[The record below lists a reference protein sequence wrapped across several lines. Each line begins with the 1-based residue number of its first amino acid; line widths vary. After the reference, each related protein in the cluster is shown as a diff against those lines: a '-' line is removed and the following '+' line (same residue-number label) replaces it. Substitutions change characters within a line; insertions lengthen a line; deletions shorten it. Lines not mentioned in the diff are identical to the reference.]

1 MLLMSSCRKTTRL
14 SLIVTFV
21 AVVAS
26 TYTRADAIAFDP
38 PKERSITRSLPSST
52 FSRSASR
59 RTKHSITMAR
69 RKAAAK
75 IVSARRLRAS
85 RSRVAQPP
93 VLRSPTARHKET
105 SRSTGV
111 VPAALSETAPSSACA
126 LPSSERTR
134 RLARSIGTALSE
146 EAHNAAL
153 VADAADRHG
162 VPSPLAL
169 AVAFHESRL
178 DTCAKSHTGVKGVMQ
193 VTGMTARTYRLD
205 RNLNQDNVEAGVRV
219 LRAAIRTCGARD
231 YGCLA
236 ARYNGSTKVER
247 AKWSRGVRAAHLELR
262 YQVGERL
269 PSSGPGA
276 PEQSTRFVRLA
287 TAGSLL

>member
-1 MLLMSSCRKTTRL
+1 MGSCRKTIGL
-14 SLIVTFV
+14 LWIVAFI
-21 AVVAS
+21 AVGAS
-26 TYTRADAIAFDP
+26 ISTSAEAIASDP
-38 PKERSITRSLPSST
+38 PKGRSINRSLPALT
-52 FSRSASR
+52 FSRPTIR
-59 RTKHSITMAR
+59 RTKHSITVAR
-69 RKAAAK
+69 RKAAAR
-75 IVSARRLRAS
+75 IAPARRARAS
-85 RSRVAQPP
+85 TSHVAQRQ
-93 VLRSPTARHKET
+93 VLRSPTAHHNGT
-105 SRSTGV
+105 SRSAAG
-111 VPAALSETAPSSACA
+111 VPAASSETAPSNVCA
-126 LPSSERTR
+126 IPSSEKVR
-134 RLARSIGTALSE
+134 RISRSISTAMSE

-162 VPSPLAL
+162 VPKPLAL

-193 VTGMTARTYRLD
+193 VTGRTARTYRLD
-205 RNLNQDNVEAGVRV
+205 RDLNRDNVEAGVRV

-269 PSSGPGA
+269 PGLGLDA

>member
-1 MLLMSSCRKTTRL
+1 MGSCTKTAGLL
-14 SLIVTFV
+14 LIGAFV
-21 AVVAS
+21 AVVAPIF
-26 TYTRADAIAFDP
+26 TRAEAIAFNP
-38 PKERSITRSLPSST
+38 PEGRSINRSLPSVT
-52 FSRSASR
+52 VSRSASR
-59 RTKHSITMAR
+59 RTKHSIMVAR

-75 IVSARRLRAS
+75 IASAKRARAS
-85 RSRVAQPP
+85 TSRVAQRP
-93 VLRSPTARHKET
+93 VLRSPTASHTEAP
-105 SRSTGV
+105 RSTQV
-111 VPAALSETAPSSACA
+111 VPAASSNAASSDVCA
-126 LPSSERTR
+126 LPSSERAR

-153 VADAADRHG
+153 VLEAADRHS
-162 VPSPLAL
+162 VPKPLAL

-205 RNLNQDNVEAGVRV
+205 RDLNEHNVEAGVRV
-219 LRAAIRTCGARD
+219 LRAAIRRCGARD

-236 ARYNGSTKVER
+236 DRYNGSTKVER
-247 AKWSRGVRAAHLELR
+247 TKWSRGVRAAHLELR
-262 YQVGERL
+262 YQIGERL
-269 PSSGPGA
+269 PSSEAGV

>member
-1 MLLMSSCRKTTRL
+1 MGSCRKTIVRL
-14 SLIVTFV
+14 WIVAFV
-21 AVVAS
+21 AVVS
-26 TYTRADAIAFDP
+26 LIYTRAEAVAFDP
-38 PKERSITRSLPSST
+38 PKERSVNRSLPALT
-52 FSRSASR
+52 FSRPTSR
-59 RTKHSITMAR
+59 RTKHSIAVAR
-69 RKAAAK
+69 RMAAAK
-75 IVSARRLRAS
+75 IASAKKARVST
-85 RSRVAQPP
+85 SRVARRP
-93 VLRSPTARHKET
+93 VLRSPTASHKEVY
-105 SRSTGV
+105 RSTKV
-111 VPAALSETAPSSACA
+111 VPTASSDAVSSNACV
-126 LPSSERTR
+126 LPSSERAR

-153 VADAADRHG
+153 VLEAADRHG

-178 DTCAKSHTGVKGVMQ
+178 DTCAKSHTGVKGVIQ

-205 RNLNQDNVEAGVRV
+205 RDMNQDNVEVDVRV
-219 LRAAIRTCGARD
+219 LRAAIRTCGARN

-236 ARYNGSTKVER
+236 VRYNGSTKVER

-269 PSSGPGA
+269 LSSEAGA
-276 PEQSTRFVRLA
+276 SEQSTRFVRLA

>member
-1 MLLMSSCRKTTRL
+1 MGSCRKP
-14 SLIVTFV
+14 IVQLWIVAFV

-26 TYTRADAIAFDP
+26 TSTRAEAIAFDP
-38 PKERSITRSLPSST
+38 PEGRRINRSLPSLT
-52 FSRSASR
+52 VSRSASR
-59 RTKHSITMAR
+59 RTKHSIMVAR
-69 RKAAAK
+69 RKASAK
-75 IVSARRLRAS
+75 IASAKRVRAS
-85 RSRVAQPP
+85 TSRVAQRP
-93 VLRSPTARHKET
+93 VLRSPTARHKEA
-105 SRSTGV
+105 SRPTQV
-111 VPAALSETAPSSACA
+111 VPAASSNAASSDVCA
-126 LPSSERTR
+126 LPSSERAR

-153 VADAADRHG
+153 VSEAADRHS
-162 VPSPLAL
+162 VPKPLAL

-193 VTGMTARTYRLD
+193 VTGITARTYRLD
-205 RNLNQDNVEAGVRV
+205 RDLNQDNVEAGVRV
-219 LRAAIRTCGARD
+219 LRAAIRRCGARD

>member
-1 MLLMSSCRKTTRL
+1 M
-14 SLIVTFV
+14 
-21 AVVAS
+21 
-26 TYTRADAIAFDP
+26 
-38 PKERSITRSLPSST
+38 
-52 FSRSASR
+52 
-59 RTKHSITMAR
+59 
-69 RKAAAK
+69 
-75 IVSARRLRAS
+75 
-85 RSRVAQPP
+85 
-93 VLRSPTARHKET
+93 
-105 SRSTGV
+105 
-111 VPAALSETAPSSACA
+111 
-126 LPSSERTR
+126 
-134 RLARSIGTALSE
+134 SE
-146 EAHNAAL
+146 EVHNAAL
-153 VADAADRHG
+153 VSDAADRHG
-162 VPSPLAL
+162 VPKPLAL

-178 DTCAKSHTGVKGVMQ
+178 DTCAKSHTGVRGVMQ

-219 LRAAIRTCGARD
+219 LRAAIRRCGARD

-269 PSSGPGA
+269 PSLGPGA

>member
-1 MLLMSSCRKTTRL
+1 MGSCRKT
-14 SLIVTFV
+14 IVQLWIVAFV

-26 TYTRADAIAFDP
+26 ICTRAEAIAFDP
-38 PKERSITRSLPSST
+38 PKGRSINRSLPTLT
-52 FSRSASR
+52 FLSSASR
-59 RTKHSITMAR
+59 RTKHSIMVAR
-69 RKAAAK
+69 RKPSAK
-75 IVSARRLRAS
+75 IASARRVRAS
-85 RSRVAQPP
+85 TSRVAQRP
-93 VLRSPTARHKET
+93 VLRSPTARHKEAP
-105 SRSTGV
+105 RSTQV
-111 VPAALSETAPSSACA
+111 VPTASSNAASSDVCA
-126 LPSSERTR
+126 LPSSERAR

-153 VADAADRHG
+153 VSEAADRHS
-162 VPSPLAL
+162 VPKPLAL

-193 VTGMTARTYRLD
+193 VTGITARTYRLD
-205 RNLNQDNVEAGVRV
+205 RDLNEHNVEAGVRV
-219 LRAAIRTCGARD
+219 LRAAIRRCGARD

-269 PSSGPGA
+269 PSSEAGA
-276 PEQSTRFVRLA
+276 PEHTTRFVRLA

>member
-1 MLLMSSCRKTTRL
+1 MDSFRKTIGL
-14 SLIVTFV
+14 LWIVAFV
-21 AVVAS
+21 AVVAPVF
-26 TYTRADAIAFDP
+26 TRAEAIAFDP
-38 PKERSITRSLPSST
+38 PKGRSIDRSLPALT
-52 FSRSASR
+52 FSRPTSR
-59 RTKHSITMAR
+59 RTKHSIAVAR

-75 IVSARRLRAS
+75 IASAKRARVST
-85 RSRVAQPP
+85 SRVARRP
-93 VLRSPTARHKET
+93 VLRSPTASHKEVY
-105 SRSTGV
+105 RSTKV
-111 VPAALSETAPSSACA
+111 VPTASSDAVSSNVCV
-126 LPSSERTR
+126 LPSSERAR
-134 RLARSIGTALSE
+134 RISRSISAAMSE

-153 VADAADRHG
+153 VSDAADRHG
-162 VPSPLAL
+162 VPKPLAL

-193 VTGMTARTYRLD
+193 VTGRTARTYRLD
-205 RNLNQDNVEAGVRV
+205 RDLNWDNVEVGVRV

>member
-1 MLLMSSCRKTTRL
+1 MGSCRKT
-14 SLIVTFV
+14 IVQLWIVAFV
-21 AVVAS
+21 AVVS
-26 TYTRADAIAFDP
+26 TIYTRAEAIAFDP
-38 PKERSITRSLPSST
+38 PKGRSINRSIPPST
-52 FSRSASR
+52 FSRPTSR
-59 RTKHSITMAR
+59 RTKHSITVAR

-75 IVSARRLRAS
+75 IASARRARAS
-85 RSRVAQPP
+85 TSHVAQRP
-93 VLRSPTARHKET
+93 VLRSPTAHHKQI
-105 SRSTGV
+105 SRSTAGV
-111 VPAALSETAPSSACA
+111 RVASSDPAPTNICA

-146 EAHNAAL
+146 EAYNASL
-153 VADAADRHG
+153 VSEAADRHG
-162 VPSPLAL
+162 VPKPLAL

-178 DTCAKSHTGVKGVMQ
+178 DTCATSHTGVKGVMQ

-219 LRAAIRTCGARD
+219 LRAAIRRCGARD

-236 ARYNGSTKVER
+236 ANYNGSTKVER

-269 PSSGPGA
+269 PSSEAGV

>member
-1 MLLMSSCRKTTRL
+1 MGSCRKTIGL
-14 SLIVTFV
+14 LWIVAFV
-21 AVVAS
+21 AATAS
-26 TYTRADAIAFDP
+26 IDTKAEATAFDP
-38 PKERSITRSLPSST
+38 PKGRSINRSLPPST
-52 FSRSASR
+52 FSRPTSR
-59 RTKHSITMAR
+59 RTKHSITVAR

-75 IVSARRLRAS
+75 IAFARRARALTS
-85 RSRVAQPP
+85 HVAQRQ
-93 VLRSPTARHKET
+93 VLRSPTAHHNGT
-105 SRSTGV
+105 SRSAAGV
-111 VPAALSETAPSSACA
+111 PGTSSETASSGVCA
-126 LPSSERTR
+126 VPSSERAR
-134 RLARSIGTALSE
+134 RISRSISTAMSE

-153 VADAADRHG
+153 VSDAADRHG
-162 VPSPLAL
+162 VPKPLAL

-193 VTGMTARTYRLD
+193 VTGRTARTYRLNRD
-205 RNLNQDNVEAGVRV
+205 LNWDNVEAGVRV

-269 PSSGPGA
+269 PGLGLDA

>member
-1 MLLMSSCRKTTRL
+1 MGSCRKP
-14 SLIVTFV
+14 IVQLWIVAFV

-26 TYTRADAIAFDP
+26 ICTRAEAIAFDP
-38 PKERSITRSLPSST
+38 PEGRSINRSLPSLAV
-52 FSRSASR
+52 SRSASR
-59 RTKHSITMAR
+59 RTKHPIIVAR
-69 RKAAAK
+69 RKPSAK
-75 IVSARRLRAS
+75 IASARRLRAS
-85 RSRVAQPP
+85 TSRIAQRPI
-93 VLRSPTARHKET
+93 LRSPTARHTEA
-105 SRSTGV
+105 SRSTKV
-111 VPAALSETAPSSACA
+111 VPTASSDAASSDVCA

-134 RLARSIGTALSE
+134 RLTRSIGTALSE

-153 VADAADRHG
+153 VADAADRHS
-162 VPSPLAL
+162 VPKPLAL

-205 RNLNQDNVEAGVRV
+205 RDLNEHNVEAGVRV
-219 LRAAIRTCGARD
+219 LRAAIRRCGARD

-236 ARYNGSTKVER
+236 VRYNGSTKLER
-247 AKWSRGVRAAHLELR
+247 TKWSRGVRAAHLELR
-262 YQVGERL
+262 YQIGERL
-269 PSSGPGA
+269 PSLGPGA